1 MVAKPVS
8 LANRDRHDRGLRGPL
23 IPHVAPIY
31 ESPSKTFERMLTHA
45 VEDFGVRLG
54 SEMENLEISLEEI
67 PNYRDLTLAE
77 NSVPLGRIEIGNP
90 TKIVIYQKPIELR
103 CKKFEAIDRLIR
115 DTLADLIG
123 LAIGIRPTDIDPDY
137 RGKN

>member
-1 MVAKPVS
+1 MAAKPVS

-23 IPHVAPIY
+23 IPHVAPSY
-31 ESPSKTFERMLTHA
+31 ENPSKTFERMLTHA

-54 SEMENLEISLEEI
+54 SEIENLEISLEEI

-90 TKIVIYQKPIELR
+90 TQIVIYQKPIELR
-103 CKKFEAIDRLIR
+103 CKNFEAIDRLIR

-123 LAIGIRPTDIDPDY
+123 LAIGIRPTDIDPNY
-137 RGKN
+137 KGKN

>member
-1 MVAKPVS
+1 MFAKPVS

-31 ESPSKTFERMLTHA
+31 ENPSKTFERMLTHA

-54 SEMENLEISLEEI
+54 NELEHLEIRLEEI
-67 PNYRDLTLAE
+67 PNNRDLTLAE

-103 CKKFEAIDRLIR
+103 CKNLNAIDRLIR

-123 LAIGIRPTDIDPDY
+123 LAIGIRPSDIDPDY
-137 RGKN
+137 QGKN

>member
-31 ESPSKTFERMLTHA
+31 ENPSKTFERMLTHA

-54 SEMENLEISLEEI
+54 SEIEHLEIRLEEI
-67 PNYRDLTLAE
+67 PNNRDLTLAE

-103 CKKFEAIDRLIR
+103 CKNLNAVDRLIR

-123 LAIGIRPTDIDPDY
+123 LAIGIRPSDIDPDY
-137 RGKN
+137 QGKN

>member
-1 MVAKPVS
+1 MVAKPAS

-31 ESPSKTFERMLTHA
+31 ENPSMAFERMLTHA

-54 SEMENLEISLEEI
+54 SEIENLEISLEEI

-90 TKIVIYQKPIELR
+90 TQIVIYQKPIELR
-103 CKKFEAIDRLIR
+103 CKNFEAIDRLIR

-137 RGKN
+137 KGKN

>member
-1 MVAKPVS
+1 MVAKPISIV
-8 LANRDRHDRGLRGPL
+8 NRDRHNRGLRGPL
-23 IPHVAPIY
+23 VPHVAPIY
-31 ESPSKTFERMLTHA
+31 ENPSKAFERILTHA

-54 SEMENLEISLEEI
+54 DELEHLEISLEEI

-77 NSVPLGRIEIGNP
+77 NSVPLGRIEFGNP
-90 TKIVIYQKPIELR
+90 TKIVIYKKPIETR
-103 CKKFEAIDRLIR
+103 CKKINAIDRLTR

-137 RGKN
+137 QGKN

>member
-1 MVAKPVS
+1 MALK
-8 LANRDRHDRGLRGPL
+8 NRHNRGLRGPL
-23 IPHVAPIY
+23 VPHVAPIY
-31 ESPSKTFERMLTHA
+31 ENPSNAFERILTHA

-54 SEMENLEISLEEI
+54 SEIENLEISLEEI

-90 TKIVIYQKPIELR
+90 TKIVIYQKPVELR
-103 CKKFEAIDRLIR
+103 CKNFDAIDRLIR

-123 LAIGIRPTDIDPDY
+123 LAIGIRPNDIDPDY
-137 RGKN
+137 QGKN